1 MIIDFHAHIYPD
13 ELAEK
18 TLLTIRER
26 AGIKTYADGTLA
38 GLKRSMARASV
49 ERAVICGVATRAS
62 QVKTINRWLV
72 AVREPGIH
80 PLAAMHPDAMPGLD
94 EMLDLKSR
102 GFKGFKVHADFQ
114 GFYVDEKRMFPFY
127 EAAQAAEMLIL
138 FHSGVD
144 RGLPDTVHATPE
156 RLSKVHRDF
165 PGLKV
170 VAAHMGG
177 EDMYEETE
185 QYLLGKDVYL
195 DTSFVLRKMPQSV
208 FRRFVQKH
216 PIERFLYGS
225 DTPWGSQD
233 RDLDFLFSLSF
244 LKDAA
249 KEKIAGKNAAGLL
262 DLQRVKG
269 DEK

>member
-13 ELAEK
+13 ELAEN

-26 AGIKTYADGTLA
+26 AGIQTYADGTLA
-38 GLKRSMARASV
+38 GLKRSMARAHIDA
-49 ERAVICGVATRAS
+49 AVICGVATKAS
-62 QVKTINRWLV
+62 QVNTINQWLL
-72 AVREPGIH
+72 AIREPGIH
-80 PLAAMHPDAMPGLD
+80 PLAAMHPDAMPGPE
-94 EMLDLKSR
+94 EMLELKSR
-102 GFKGFKVHADFQ
+102 GFKGFKVHPDFQ
-114 GFYVDEKRMFPFY
+114 RFYVDEKRMFPFY
-127 EAAQAAEMLIL
+127 EAAQTVEMLIL

-165 PGLKV
+165 PGLKI

-177 EDMYEETE
+177 EDMYGETE
-185 QYLLGKDVYL
+185 QYLLGQDVYL
-195 DTSFVLRKMPQSV
+195 DTSFVMRKMPKNI
-208 FRRFVQKH
+208 FRRFVEKH

-244 LKDAA
+244 LKDAD
-249 KEKIAGKNAAGLL
+249 KEKIAGKNAARLL
-262 DLQRVKG
+262 RLQRHKG
-269 DEK
+269 AEK